1 MQENNDLLFSSFDIA
16 YNTPEIYK
24 IRNVQQILK
33 CLTLKYTTIQCIHWK
48 VWLTKNCVLFK
59 VKYVRLPSYIT

>member
-33 CLTLKYTTIQCIHWK
+33 CLTLKYTTIQCIHNTLKSVTDKELW
-48 VWLTKNCVLFK
+48 FIQ
-59 VKYVRLPSYIT
+59 S